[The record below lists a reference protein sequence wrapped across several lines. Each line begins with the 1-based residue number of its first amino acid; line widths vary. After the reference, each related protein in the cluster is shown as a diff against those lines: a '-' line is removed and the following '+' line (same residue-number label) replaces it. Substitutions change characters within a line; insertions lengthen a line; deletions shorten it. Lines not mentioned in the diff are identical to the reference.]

1 MSRKLELIL
10 AERQALEHLIKY
22 GGKPSGLD
30 RWKFFVE
37 PETVVRLNEFWKPP
51 EHDRR
56 WNTEFTD
63 PCSSGR
69 AVGRDRSG
77 RTFSVA
83 VRCLEFGR
91 AL

>member
-37 PETVVRLNEFWKPP
+37 PETVVRLNEF
-51 EHDRR
+51 
-56 WNTEFTD
+56 
-63 PCSSGR
+63 
-69 AVGRDRSG
+69 
-77 RTFSVA
+77 
-83 VRCLEFGR
+83 
-91 AL
+91 